1 MTDNLTAGEF
11 QAMTGLTAKA
21 LRLYAE
27 RGIVTPAW
35 VDPGTGY
42 RYYARQQLQRG
53 ATVDLLRRA
62 QVPLAELALGPDFSF
77 DRWRQTVALRRHLE
91 DFSLAVAEKISTF
104 DADDFIAHSTPA
116 AAQDWVG
123 VILDLDLPEDAEGR
137 IETFT
142 GLAVDMPAIERVLRD
157 ALTDLGADAATVC
170 WTAVPDTGVRNASGQ
185 MILAR
190 SGVAGLDPVA
200 LARIEERIL
209 AGTGTAVTAVAG
221 ALPRRVEVT
230 FAAASAAEPTPVDE
244 AAAGYLHLLA
254 FEEHRA
260 RHRLTAIRP
269 TARQVVPGPTLFP
282 GDGAGETAPVSVF
295 DVHPR

>member
-1 MTDNLTAGEF
+1 MTDDLTAGEF

-35 VDPGTGY
+35 VDPGSGY
-42 RYYARQQLQRG
+42 RYYARQQLQHG

-62 QVPLAELALGPDFSF
+62 QVPLAELASAPDFPF

-123 VILDLDLPEDAEGR
+123 IIVDLDLPEDAEGR
-137 IETFT
+137 VETFT
-142 GLAVDMPAIERVLRD
+142 GLAVDMPAIEVGLRD
-157 ALTDLGADAATVC
+157 ALTDLGAEPATVC

-185 MILAR
+185 MLLAR
-190 SGVAGLDPVA
+190 SGGAGLDSAA
-200 LARIEERIL
+200 LARIEK
-209 AGTGTAVTAVAG
+209 AVHASTGSTVTAVAG
-221 ALPRRVEVT
+221 TLPRRVEVT
-230 FAAASAAEPTPVDE
+230 FAAASATEPTPVDE
-244 AAAGYLHLLA
+244 AAAGNLHLLA

-260 RHRLTAIRP
+260 RHHLTAIRP
-269 TARQVVPGPTLFP
+269 TARQVVHGPSLFT
-282 GDGAGETAPVSVF
+282 GDGGGAPMSVF
-295 DVHPR
+295 DVQPG

>member
-1 MTDNLTAGEF
+1 MTDDLTAGEF

-35 VDPGTGY
+35 VDPGSGY
-42 RYYARQQLQRG
+42 RYYARQQLQHG

-62 QVPLAELALGPDFSF
+62 QVPLAELASAPDFPF
-77 DRWRQTVALRRHLE
+77 DRWRQTVALRRYLE
-91 DFSLAVAEKISTF
+91 DFSLAVAEKISSF
-104 DADDFIAHSTPA
+104 DPDDFIAHSTPA

-123 VILDLDLPEDAEGR
+123 VIVDLDLPEDAEGR
-137 IETFT
+137 VETFT
-142 GLAVDMPAIERVLRD
+142 GLAVDMPAIEGALRD
-157 ALTDLGADAATVC
+157 ALTDLGAGQANEC

-185 MILAR
+185 MLLAR
-190 SGVAGLDPVA
+190 AGGAGLDSIA
-200 LARIEERIL
+200 RARIEETVRTS
-209 AGTGTAVTAVAG
+209 TGSTVTAVAG

-230 FAAASAAEPTPVDE
+230 FAAASATEPTAVDE

-254 FEEHRA
+254 FEEYRA

-269 TARQVVPGPTLFP
+269 TARQVVRGPSLFT
-282 GDGAGETAPVSVF
+282 GDGAPVSVF
-295 DVHPR
+295 DVQPG